1 MKDPSRVTV
10 TGPLAPYARG
20 FCERLSERGYA
31 PDSAVAQVQLMAHL
45 SRWMLSENLTAADL
59 QLEQVEQFARVRRAA
74 GYGRYRSS
82 VALGPLLDYLRA
94 LDVVPTPALADAET
108 PGDELLARY
117 HRYLVGERSLA
128 EGTIRYYARIAR
140 LFLSEMDGPD
150 LSHLTTAEVSRFVLE
165 ECRRRKVGSA
175 KNVVMALR
183 SWLRFLHV
191 EGLTVTPLAAA
202 VPAIAPWR
210 ASPLPRV
217 LRPETVSQL
226 VHSCDQGTRTGRR
239 DHAILLLLTRLGLRA
254 GEVAALEL
262 DDVDWRQG
270 ELIIRGKADRRER
283 LPLPVDVGEALV
295 NYLRWSR
302 PRTTSRRLFLRVKAP
317 TTGLSGDGVTRVVYA
332 ACRRVRVP
340 LVSAHRLRHTAAT
353 EMLRQ
358 GGGLAEI
365 GQVLRHRS
373 SFTTAIYAKVDAGAL
388 RQLARPWPGGAA

>member
-10 TGPLAPYARG
+10 TGPLAPYSKG
-20 FCERLSERGYA
+20 FCERLCGQGYA
-31 PDSAVAQVQLMAHL
+31 PASAVAQVQLMAHV
-45 SRWMLSENLTAADL
+45 SRWMLSEKLTAADL

-74 GYGRYRSS
+74 GYGRYQSR
-82 VALGPLLDYLRA
+82 VALNPLLGYLRA
-94 LDVVPTPALADAET
+94 LDVVPLPALAHSET
-108 PGDELLARY
+108 PCDALLARY
-117 HRYLVGERSLA
+117 HCYLIGERSLA
-128 EGTIRYYARIAR
+128 ENTIRYYARIAR
-140 LFLSEMDGPD
+140 LFISKMDDPD
-150 LSHLTTAEVSRFVLE
+150 LSHLTTAEVSRFVLQ

-183 SWLRFLHV
+183 SCLRFLYV

-210 ASPLPRV
+210 AGTLPRA
-217 LRPETVSQL
+217 LRPEMVSQL
-226 VHSCDQGTRTGRR
+226 VHSCDQRTPTSRR
-239 DHAILLLLTRLGLRA
+239 DQAILLLLARLGLRA

-283 LPLPVDVGEALV
+283 LPLPVDVGEALA

-302 PRTTSRRLFLRVKAP
+302 PRITSRQLFLRVKAP
-317 TTGLSGDGVTRVVYA
+317 TTGLTGDGVTRVVHA
-332 ACRRVRVP
+332 ACRRVGVP
-340 LVSAHRLRHTAAT
+340 LVGAHRLRHTAAT

-358 GGGLAEI
+358 GSGLAEI

-373 SFTTAIYAKVDAGAL
+373 SFTTAIYAKVDDRAL
-388 RQLARPWPGGAA
+388 RQLARSWPGGVA